1 MFPRFFL
8 LAFLRSVVGYMAA
21 KLTVLLEAYVVL
33 LASLRK
39 SDVANV
45 IYSSNA

>member
-1 MFPRFFL
+1 MFPRFFFVG
-8 LAFLRSVVGYMAA
+8 FLRSVVGYMAA
-21 KLTVLLEAYVVL
+21 KLAVLLEAYVL

-39 SDVANV
+39 GDVANV